1 MTEILSPEKLQEDYQ
16 RVANLDPLSLDAV
29 MTRIPSLNTR
39 GDVEA
44 LVAITNQAVSNVK
57 FDALSR
63 FDSLAALRDLDFL
76 LSSVVRH
83 DPTATSRI
91 HGLDDMLTSLAV
103 NADSVPRGTVYTYAI
118 ANPQGA
124 RRRTFTGTPE
134 EESFIEAVANGTI
147 ALDNALVE
155 MANSA
160 GGSDAQM
167 VAALLKTTE
176 SLDVM
181 IESILS
187 VRKVISPQFF
197 TDEMRPYFEPLRVAG
212 KKYTGAGGAQLQLVA
227 LDFMLW
233 GYDDDDEIY
242 REYLVEN
249 WQYLTPAQK
258 SAAEVFVQRQQGS
271 LLNDILSHPEG
282 ETSDILNP
290 TIEVLRKLRKFRYPH
305 RKVAQDNFKIRADD
319 AVGSGAYNTS
329 ILDVLIEKTESAMK
343 RLEDNKHED

>member
-1 MTEILSPEKLQEDYQ
+1 MAETLSLEQLRQDYQ
-16 RVANLDPLSLDAV
+16 RVAELDPLSLDDV
-29 MTRIPSLNTR
+29 MTKVPSLNAE
-39 GDVEA
+39 GNLDA
-44 LVAITNQAVSNVK
+44 LVGITNQAINQIN
-57 FDALSR
+57 FTILSR
-63 FDSLAALRDLDFL
+63 LDSLAALRDLDFL

-91 HGLDDMLTSLAV
+91 RGLDDVLTSLAV

-118 ANPQGA
+118 ANPQGE
-124 RRRTFTGTPE
+124 RRRTFTGTTE
-134 EESFIEAVANGTI
+134 EESFIEAVANGTV

-181 IESILS
+181 VESILS

-197 TDEMRPYFEPLRVAG
+197 TGEMRPYFEPLRVAG

-233 GYDDDDEIY
+233 GCDDDDEIY
-242 REYLVEN
+242 QEYLVEN

-258 SAAEVFVQRQQGS
+258 SAAEVFVRRQQGS
-271 LLNDILSHPEG
+271 LLNDILSRPEG
-282 ETSDILNP
+282 ETSDIVDP
-290 TIEVLRKLRKFRYPH
+290 TIGVLRKLRKFRYPH

-329 ILDVLIEKTESAMK
+329 ILDILIEKTESAMK